1 MNVVSLISKKRD
13 GGELSADEI
22 GLLVKGYVDGSVPD
36 YQMASWAMA
45 VYLRG
50 MTVAEI
56 AALTEHMLHSGVTF
70 KWPAG
75 ESPKVD
81 KHSTG
86 GIGDK
91 VSLPLAPLLACCDL
105 QVPMISGRGLGATG
119 GTLDKL
125 EAIPGFRTNLST
137 AEFQQVCR
145 DVGCVISGATADL
158 VPADRKLY
166 ALRDV
171 TGTVPSIPLITASIM
186 SKKLAEGLDAL
197 VLDVKHGSGA
207 FMKTLEDA
215 RALARSMVD
224 TGRRMGVPTTALVTD
239 MNQPLGR
246 MAGNAVEVNES
257 VAALRGEAPADLMD
271 VTLELGAEVLVLAK
285 RESTT
290 AAARK
295 RLEKAIASGAGLEKF
310 REMVAAQGGN
320 LDAPRPVAPAQDIL
334 APCDGYITAID
345 TEQVGRVIIELGGG
359 RKQLGDK
366 LDLSVGLEMMCP
378 TWRQGESGPANRPH
392 VCRPGGRR
400 TSSRRLACRHPDRRQ
415 SNRAAGADRR
425 THLIKPRPLVADDS
439 WTKIKST
446 NWSNRH
452 STLKT
457 RLLPIFQFSG
467 RRSAPNSQRANFSR
481 RERRE
486 RLVRPDDL
494 RRTRCGRCRGRRRRT
509 RIHGNRRRQP
519 RRRFALRRVPAV
531 PGGIQSKPADRH
543 GRFAQAERRTPRN
556 A

>member
-13 GGELSADEI
+13 GGELTADEI
-22 GLLVKGYVDGSVPD
+22 GSLITGYVRGDVPD

-50 MTVAEI
+50 MTGAEI

-70 KWPAG
+70 EWPAG

-137 AEFQQVCR
+137 AEFQDVCR

-197 VLDVKHGSGA
+197 VLDVKHGTGA
-207 FMKTLEDA
+207 FMKTLDDA

-224 TGRRMGVPTTALVTD
+224 TGKRMGVPTVALVTD

-246 MAGNAVEVNES
+246 MAGNANEVNES
-257 VAALRGEAPADLMD
+257 VDALLGKGPADLME
-271 VTLELGAEVLVLAK
+271 VTLALGAELLVLTK
-285 RESTT
+285 RDPNI

-295 RLEKAIASGAGLEKF
+295 QLEKAISSGAGLEKF
-310 REMVAAQGGN
+310 REMVSAQGGD
-320 LDAPRPVAPAQDIL
+320 LDAPRPVAPAHDVVS
-334 APCDGYITAID
+334 PWDGYVAAID
-345 TEQVGRVIIELGGG
+345 TERLGYVVINLGGG

-366 LDLSVGLEMMCP
+366 LDLSVGFEM
-378 TWRQGESGPANRPH
+378 
-392 VCRPGGRR
+392 
-400 TSSRRLACRHPDRRQ
+400 
-415 SNRAAGADRR
+415 
-425 THLIKPRPLVADDS
+425 
-439 WTKIKST
+439 
-446 NWSNRH
+446 
-452 STLKT
+452 
-457 RLLPIFQFSG
+457 
-467 RRSAPNSQRANFSR
+467 
-481 RERRE
+481 
-486 RLVRPDDL
+486 LVRLGDKVDTGQPLAKLFCEPDAVHHVKRDL
-494 RRTRCGRCRGRRRRT
+494 LAAITIGDDPVNSPPLIVE
-509 RIHGNRRRQP
+509 RI
-519 RRRFALRRVPAV
+519 A
-531 PGGIQSKPADRH
+531 
-543 GRFAQAERRTPRN
+543 
-556 A
+556 